1 MKLSICVAVQLILV
15 SSTNGAFTN
24 TFGAPKA
31 SIPAQIKVFQSKHFR
46 STRLSMS
53 TMDSDFASAMP
64 EKPEMTTKEK
74 YNESATKF
82 IADLENRLDEGVEAV
97 PELEALKQARDNDA
111 DEKEMAIKI
120 YELMCEQGMVYDE
133 HPETKLLSPTNFDIK
148 NNLDIPE
155 VQNEFAYLYKYGMSL
170 CLNGILEV
178 DEVKKIVQER
188 LIKRTGLSPEEFDS
202 WLGY

>member
-1 MKLSICVAVQLILV
+1 
-15 SSTNGAFTN
+15 
-24 TFGAPKA
+24 
-31 SIPAQIKVFQSKHFR
+31 
-46 STRLSMS
+46 MS